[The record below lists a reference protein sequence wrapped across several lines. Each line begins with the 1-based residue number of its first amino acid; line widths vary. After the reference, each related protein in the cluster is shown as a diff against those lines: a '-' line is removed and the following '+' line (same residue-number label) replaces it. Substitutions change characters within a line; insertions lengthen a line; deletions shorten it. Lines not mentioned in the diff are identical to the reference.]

1 MEIKINK
8 EDLLKSVARVQSI
21 IEKRS
26 NMPIL
31 QTVLISSQNDSKI
44 SVSATDLEISFQQTL
59 PAQILQP
66 GSLTIS
72 GRKLFEILKESNN
85 SAIHLKAKENNW
97 VHITDGK
104 AKFNLACLPAEEYP
118 LIVEPEDIVT
128 CEIESSVIKEMIG
141 KTIFSV
147 TLEEAGFKLSGVFTE
162 KVVKG
167 DDTFLRMV
175 STDGHRLSLIEK
187 KFKGIEKLVMEG
199 GVMIPKKGLAELMK
213 LAAMDENP
221 IKIGFRKN
229 HCVAKKENIIILIR
243 LVDSKFPDY
252 NAVIPKKEHTKINLK
267 INKNLFLN
275 GMKKMVILSDDSYRG
290 VKISLEKNNMELVS
304 IHPELGDVQE
314 NIEIEYNQERFESG
328 FNARYFI
335 DLFQVMDSEEIC
347 FDLIDASNP
356 CLITGEDDAG
366 FMAMIMPMRI

>member
-8 EDLLKSVARVQSI
+8 DELLRSVARVQSI

-31 QTVLISSQNDSKI
+31 QTILISSQNDSKI
-44 SVSATDLEISFQQTL
+44 SVSATDLEISFQQTI

-72 GRKLFEILKESNN
+72 GRKLFEILKESHN
-85 SAIHLKAKENNW
+85 SLIHIKDKENNW

-118 LIVEPEDIVT
+118 LIIEPEDIVA
-128 CEIESSVIKEMIG
+128 CEIESLVIKEMIE

-147 TLEEAGFKLSGVFTE
+147 TMEEAGFKLSGVFTE
-162 KVVKG
+162 KVAKEG
-167 DDTFLRMV
+167 STFLRMV

-187 KFKGIEKLVMEG
+187 KFKGINDLIMEG
-199 GVMIPKKGLAELMK
+199 GVMIPKKGLSELMK
-213 LAAMDENP
+213 LAAMDEKP
-221 IKIGFRKN
+221 LKIGFRKN

-252 NAVIPKKEHTKINLK
+252 NAVIPKKEQTKINLK
-267 INKNLFLN
+267 INKELFLN

-290 VKISLEKNNMELVS
+290 VKISLDKNNMELVS

-335 DLFQVMDSEEIC
+335 DLFQVMDSVEIH

-356 CLITGEDDAG
+356 CLITGDEDQG
-366 FMAMIMPMRI
+366 FMGMIMPMRI

>member
-8 EDLLKSVARVQSI
+8 DEFLRSVARVQSI

-31 QTVLISSQNDSKI
+31 QTVLISSHNDSKI
-44 SVSATDLEISFQQTL
+44 SVSATDLEISFQQII

-85 SAIHLKAKENNW
+85 SLIHIKDKENNW

-118 LIVEPEDIVT
+118 LIVEPEDIVV
-128 CEIESSVIKEMIG
+128 CEIESLVIKKMIE

-147 TLEEAGFKLSGVFTE
+147 TMEEAGFKLSGVFTE
-162 KVVKG
+162 KTAKEG
-167 DDTFLRMV
+167 NTFLRMV

-187 KFKGIEKLVMEG
+187 KIKGIDDLVMDG
-199 GVMIPKKGLAELMK
+199 GVMIPKKGLSELIK
-213 LAAMDENP
+213 LAAMDEKP
-221 IKIGFRKN
+221 LKIGFRKN
-229 HCVAKKENIIILIR
+229 HCVAKKENIILLIR

-252 NAVIPKKEHTKINLK
+252 NAVIPKKEQSKINLK
-267 INKNLFLN
+267 INKELFLN

-335 DLFQVMDSEEIC
+335 DLFQVMDSAEVN

-356 CLITGEDDAG
+356 CLITGDEDQG
-366 FMAMIMPMRI
+366 FMGMIMPMRI